1 MSGEIA
7 FALISQ
13 IILIATRKKYK
24 RHYNA
29 VVSLIFH
36 PVKFMHAKVRFFCFR
51 PEMEANL
58 MRLTIKK

>member
-13 IILIATRKKYK
+13 IILIATRKKDK

-36 PVKFMHAKVRFFCFR
+36 PVKFSIVTNMDACKGAIFLF
-51 PEMEANL
+51 
-58 MRLTIKK
+58 